1 MTLAARTRIRI
12 IGQAAIACLV
22 VGAALVAPAAA
33 FATQP
38 APDHKVTICHR
49 TNSDANPYVVI
60 DVDIASSGHLK
71 GGHDTRHEGPIWA
84 PGLKAQHVE
93 WGDIIPP
100 YTYLEFSYP
109 GQNWTAEG
117 QAIRANGCA
126 MPDTSEDPGEPAED
140 PGEPA
145 EEPGEPA
152 DDPTPPGEVEGA
164 TGVPDFTPPPT
175 DTVAPTGDR
184 AGDPAL
190 LLLVLAAA
198 AVAGGLSADRA
209 RTRARR

>member
-1 MTLAARTRIRI
+1 MTHAARTRIRI
-12 IGQAAIACLV
+12 IGQTAIACLV

-49 TNSDANPYVVI
+49 TNSDTNPYVVI

-71 GGHDTRHEGPIWA
+71 GGHDTRHEGPIWEL
-84 PGLKAQHVE
+84 GLKAQHVE

-100 YTYLEFSYP
+100 YTYGEFSYP
-109 GQNWTAEG
+109 GQNWTADG

-126 MPDTSEDPGEPAED
+126 MPDPSEDPGEPA
-140 PGEPA
+140 G
-145 EEPGEPA
+145 EPGEPA
-152 DDPTPPGEVEGA
+152 DDPTPDGEVEGE
-164 TGVPDFTPPPT
+164 TGGPEFTPPAT
-175 DTVAPTGDR
+175 DTVAPASDR
-184 AGDPAL
+184 AGDPSL

-198 AVAGGLSADRA
+198 AVAGGLSADRV
-209 RTRARR
+209 RARNRR